1 MIKSFVCV
9 CGLLVSLNVVA
20 ASLKPVKGK
29 VVDRFNNP
37 LPGATIQVTHS
48 PEKTITDVD
57 GNFNFETIEDA
68 ELIVSYIGFRT
79 LKLKTAGENFIHV
92 VLDEDSQLLND
103 VVVVGYSTNKKVNLS
118 GSVSSLNSEKLAS
131 RRVSNVSSALQ
142 GMAAGV
148 TVTTQSGEPGGN
160 GGHIRIRGIGT
171 FGGDSAAPLVLVDG
185 VEGTI
190 DEVDPNIIESVSVL
204 KDAASA
210 SIYGSRAANGVILV
224 TTKRGGSQDK
234 FSISYKGYFGFQG
247 ATMLPQK
254 VDALEYMQLENV
266 AAGNDGSDLPYSDEY
281 IREYVAGMAT
291 DPDIYPNTDWQDLIL
306 TENGFNHGHTLTL
319 TSSSERIKTLTS
331 IGYLDQTGIVVNSSY
346 RKISVRNNMD
356 IKLSDRLDMK
366 FDIQVSNANKNSS
379 PYEGHA
385 FNYMNTRT
393 PNIVNQFTTGLY
405 NGANGL
411 MGNNPVLLLREG
423 GIVKNNVIRA
433 TMAMALTYKIL
444 DGWNVSVQAT
454 PRYITKNNHN
464 YKNSVTTY
472 GDPEGTTSFKSGETY
487 NSLTESAYRYFY
499 WNTQALTNYE
509 KQLDDHYF
517 KVMAGMEC
525 QTYTEK
531 TLSAY
536 RQVFNF
542 PQYDQIDAGNIE
554 NMNNGGGEYQWA
566 INSFFGRLNYN
577 YKERYLVEANI
588 RTDGSSRFAEGNRYG
603 VFPSF
608 SAAWRISEEPFME
621 SIRDRVDNLKLR
633 ASWGKLGNQN
643 IGSSYYPTTQQ
654 LSTGSISMGGNLY
667 TTSAVTSLSN
677 RDLTWETSTMT
688 DLGIDLSLFG
698 CINITAD
705 WYRKITDGI
714 LMKLDIPNHIGMGA
728 PFQNA
733 GKVRNQGWEL
743 SVGYSKKLTRDLS
756 PSSAS
761 CCRDFSLDAALT
773 LSDVKNT
780 ITDMRG
786 TSSTSGDIR
795 NQEGSSINSIYG
807 LICDGFINS
816 QEEADEIN
824 ANCPQF
830 GTTVYPGDLKYR
842 NVSGDN
848 KITTDDKTIIGS
860 TVPRYSYSFNLGVGY
875 KGIRLSAFLQG
886 VGKADGYLNSYYV
899 MPCYQGGTYRKE
911 HLDYWTEQN
920 HDASTPRLSYKS
932 SNNTYT
938 SSFWMKSAAYLRL
951 KNLQLGYDL
960 PSKWMK
966 AIGLKSAYIYANAEN
981 LLTFT
986 DFWDGYDPEVNY
998 NASATDGVS
1007 LGAANNYPQTKAF
1020 TFGVDIKF

>member
-499 WNTQALTNYE
+499 WK

-743 SVGYSKKLTRDLS
+743 SVGYSKKLT
-756 PSSAS
+756 
-761 CCRDFSLDAALT
+761 RDFSLDAALT

>member
-1 MIKSFVCV
+1 M
-9 CGLLVSLNVVA
+9 
-20 ASLKPVKGK
+20 
-29 VVDRFNNP
+29 
-37 LPGATIQVTHS
+37 
-48 PEKTITDVD
+48 
-57 GNFNFETIEDA
+57 
-68 ELIVSYIGFRT
+68 
-79 LKLKTAGENFIHV
+79 
-92 VLDEDSQLLND
+92 
-103 VVVVGYSTNKKVNLS
+103 
-118 GSVSSLNSEKLAS
+118 
-131 RRVSNVSSALQ
+131 
-142 GMAAGV
+142 
-148 TVTTQSGEPGGN
+148 
-160 GGHIRIRGIGT
+160 
-171 FGGDSAAPLVLVDG
+171 GD
-185 VEGTI
+185 
-190 DEVDPNIIESVSVL
+190 
-204 KDAASA
+204 
-210 SIYGSRAANGVILV
+210 
-224 TTKRGGSQDK
+224 
-234 FSISYKGYFGFQG
+234 
-247 ATMLPQK
+247 
-254 VDALEYMQLENV
+254 
-266 AAGNDGSDLPYSDEY
+266 
-281 IREYVAGMAT
+281 
-291 DPDIYPNTDWQDLIL
+291 
-306 TENGFNHGHTLTL
+306 
-319 TSSSERIKTLTS
+319 
-331 IGYLDQTGIVVNSSY
+331 
-346 RKISVRNNMD
+346 
-356 IKLSDRLDMK
+356 
-366 FDIQVSNANKNSS
+366 
-379 PYEGHA
+379 
-385 FNYMNTRT
+385 
-393 PNIVNQFTTGLY
+393 
-405 NGANGL
+405 
-411 MGNNPVLLLREG
+411 
-423 GIVKNNVIRA
+423 
-433 TMAMALTYKIL
+433 
-444 DGWNVSVQAT
+444 
-454 PRYITKNNHN
+454 
-464 YKNSVTTY
+464 
-472 GDPEGTTSFKSGETY
+472 
-487 NSLTESAYRYFY
+487 
-499 WNTQALTNYE
+499 
-509 KQLDDHYF
+509 
-517 KVMAGMEC
+517 
-525 QTYTEK
+525 
-531 TLSAY
+531 
-536 RQVFNF
+536 
-542 PQYDQIDAGNIE
+542 
-554 NMNNGGGEYQWA
+554 
-566 INSFFGRLNYN
+566 
-577 YKERYLVEANI
+577 
-588 RTDGSSRFAEGNRYG
+588 
-603 VFPSF
+603 
-608 SAAWRISEEPFME
+608 
-621 SIRDRVDNLKLR
+621 
-633 ASWGKLGNQN
+633 
-643 IGSSYYPTTQQ
+643 
-654 LSTGSISMGGNLY
+654 
-667 TTSAVTSLSN
+667 
-677 RDLTWETSTMT
+677 STMT

-743 SVGYSKKLTRDLS
+743 SVGYSKKLT
-756 PSSAS
+756 
-761 CCRDFSLDAALT
+761 RDFSLDAALT

>member
-1 MIKSFVCV
+1 MIMKMIKPLVLSMCLLFTPCV
-9 CGLLVSLNVVA
+9 SAVSLQ
-20 ASLKPVKGK
+20 PVRGK
-29 VVDRFNNP
+29 VVDKFNNP
-37 LPGATIQVTHS
+37 LPGATIQIS
-48 PEKTITDVD
+48 NSSEKTITDID
-57 GNFNFETIEDA
+57 GNFNLETIKDA

-79 LKLKTAGENFIHV
+79 LRLKSAGKDFVNV
-92 VLDEDSQLLND
+92 VLDEDSQMLND

-118 GSVSSLNSEKLAS
+118 GSVSSLNNEKLAG

-148 TVTTQSGEPGGN
+148 TVTTQSGEPGDNSGN
-160 GGHIRIRGIGT
+160 IRIRGIGT
-171 FGGDSAAPLVLVDG
+171 FGGDSAHPLVLIDG

-224 TTKRGGSQDK
+224 TTRRGSNKEK
-234 FSISYKGYFGFQG
+234 FSISYKGYCGFQE
-247 ATMLPQK
+247 ATMLPKK
-254 VDALEYMQLENV
+254 VDALEYMKLENV
-266 AAGNDGSDLPYSDEY
+266 AAANDGSDLPYGEEY
-281 IREYVAGMAT
+281 IKEYAAGMAT
-291 DPDIYPNTDWQDLIL
+291 DPDTYPNTDWQDLIL
-306 TENGFNHGHTLTL
+306 TENGFNHGHTLTM

-331 IGYLDQTGIVVNSSY
+331 LGYLDQTGIVANSSY
-346 RKISVRNNMD
+346 RKFSVRNNMD
-356 IKLSDRLDMK
+356 IKLSDRLNMK
-366 FDIQVSNANKNSS
+366 FDIQVSNANKHSS

-423 GIVKNNVIRA
+423 GVAKNNVIRA
-433 TMAMALTYKIL
+433 TMAMALTYEIL
-444 DGWNVSVQAT
+444 DDWSISVQAT
-454 PRYITKNNHN
+454 PRYITKNNHT

-472 GDPEGTTSFKSGETY
+472 GDPEGTTSFKSGETF

-509 KQLDDHYF
+509 KQMGNHYL
-517 KVMAGMEC
+517 KLMAGMEC

-542 PQYDQIDAGNIE
+542 PQYDQINAGNIE
-554 NMNNGGGEYQWA
+554 NMNNNGGQYQWA

-577 YKERYLVEANI
+577 YKERYLLEANI
-588 RTDGSSRFAEGNRYG
+588 RTDGSSRFTAGNRYG
-603 VFPSF
+603 VFPAF
-608 SAAWRISEEPFME
+608 SGAWRISEEPFME
-621 SIRDRVDNLKLR
+621 SFRDKVDNLKIR

-643 IGSSYYPTTQQ
+643 IGDSYYPTTQQ
-654 LSTGSISMGGNLY
+654 LSVSSISMGGNLY
-667 TTSAVTSLSN
+667 TASAVTSLSN
-677 RDLTWETSTMT
+677 QNLTWETSTMT
-688 DLGIDLSLFG
+688 DLGIDVSLLG

-714 LMKLDIPNHIGMGA
+714 LMELDIPNHMGMGA

-733 GKVRNQGWEL
+733 GKVKNEGWEL
-743 SVGYSKKLTRDLS
+743 SVGYSKRWN
-756 PSSAS
+756 
-761 CCRDFSLDAALT
+761 DFALDAAVN

-786 TSSTSGDIR
+786 VSSTSGDIR
-795 NQEGSSINSIYG
+795 NQEGYSVNSIYG
-807 LICDGFINS
+807 LVCEGFINS
-816 QEEADEIN
+816 QEEADKIN
-824 ANCPQF
+824 KNCPQF

-842 NVSGDN
+842 DINNDN
-848 KITTDDKTIIGS
+848 KITTEDKAIIGS
-860 TVPRYSYSFNLGVGY
+860 TVPRYSYSLNLGLEY
-875 KGIRLSAFLQG
+875 KGIRLSTFFQG
-886 VGKADGYLNSYYV
+886 IGKADGYLNSYYV

-911 HLDYWTEQN
+911 HLDYWTENN
-920 HDASTPRLSYKS
+920 HNASTPRLSYKS

-951 KNLQLGYDL
+951 KNIQLGYNL
-960 PSKWMK
+960 PSQWMK
-966 AIGLKSAYIYANAEN
+966 SVGLKSAYIYANAEN
-981 LLTFT
+981 LFT
-986 DFWDGYDPEVNY
+986 WTGFWDGYDPEVNY
-998 NASATDGVS
+998 NASTTDGVT
-1007 LGAANNYPQTKAF
+1007 LGTANNYPQVKTF

>member
-464 YKNSVTTY
+464 YKNSVTT
-472 GDPEGTTSFKSGETY
+472 EGTTSFKSGETY

-608 SAAWRISEEPFME
+608 SAAWRICEEPFME

-743 SVGYSKKLTRDLS
+743 SVGYSKKLT
-756 PSSAS
+756 
-761 CCRDFSLDAALT
+761 RDFSLDAALT

>member
-210 SIYGSRAANGVILV
+210 SIYGSRA
-224 TTKRGGSQDK
+224 KRGGSQDK

-743 SVGYSKKLTRDLS
+743 SVGYSKKLTRD
-756 PSSAS
+756 
-761 CCRDFSLDAALT
+761 FSLDAALT

>member
-743 SVGYSKKLTRDLS
+743 SVGYSKKLTRD
-756 PSSAS
+756 
-761 CCRDFSLDAALT
+761 FSLDAALT

-960 PSKWMK
+960 PSRMK